1 MMKRF
6 NSKKGKKG
14 FTLIELIVVISLLG
28 FVLLIAYNMQLFGN
42 KVYNK
47 GSSKADIQSNLR
59 LSSNFISDKIR
70 YASNVK
76 ILPSKPDSLDP
87 TKEYIYSEGG
97 VLKLCSQG
105 NVSNI
110 SGGLPD
116 VASTLYFEDADAQ
129 TVYFKINGV
138 QKGENYQIDSSVYML
153 NVGTGG
159 IATSSGSAIEFV
171 EGIAVNSDVNAKPV
185 EAVNIDTYPSGTIQI
200 NQTGTLQFVYTVVPT
215 DASINTVSWAITSG
229 NAYASITQTGL
240 LNVAAAP
247 VNTVIQVQATA
258 LDGSGTKSN
267 IFSVTAKALGIV
279 NVTSVVVSSD
289 TDYIFKTI
297 GSLQMVPQIEPSN
310 ATDKRITWTIDK
322 ANPIATISPDGL
334 LKTNSTN
341 TTLGDITVTATSVSN
356 PSAKGTK
363 IIHIIPDIKS
373 IDDLHIDCT
382 KTKIQGNDYNY
393 TVKCYLKDGITPLS
407 NSTGIKAIKYYVNSD
422 NPTLATSNTF
432 AGPINKQDTLHII
445 FTPISGDSINTSY

>member
-1 MMKRF
+1 MKHF
-6 NSKKGKKG
+6 NLKKRKKG

-28 FVLLIAYNMQLFGN
+28 FVLLIAFNMQLFGN

-76 ILPSKPDSLDP
+76 ILTGMPSSPDP

-97 VLKLCSQG
+97 VLKLYSQG

-129 TVYFKINGV
+129 TVYFKINGDK
-138 QKGENYQIDSSVYML
+138 KGENYQIDSSVYML

-159 IATSSGSAIEFV
+159 IGTSNGSAIEFV
-171 EGIAVNSDVNAKPV
+171 EGIPVNSDINAKPV
-185 EAVNIDTYPSGTIQI
+185 ESVNIYAVPSGTTEI
-200 NQTGTLQFVYTVVPT
+200 NQTGTLQFVYTVTPA
-215 DASINTVSWAITSG
+215 DASINTVSWAVVGSSP
-229 NAYASITQTGL
+229 YAAITQTGL
-240 LNVAAAP
+240 LTVTAAP
-247 VNTVIQVQATA
+247 AGTVIQVQATA
-258 LDGSGTKSN
+258 LDGSGVKSTPY
-267 IFSVTAKALGIV
+267 SVTVKALGIV
-279 NVTSVVVSSD
+279 NVTYVTVSSASNI
-289 TDYIFKTI
+289 DYIFKSI
-297 GSLQMVPQIEPSN
+297 GSLQMTPQIDPPN

-322 ANPIATISPDGL
+322 SNSIATISPDGL

-341 TTLGDITVTATSVSN
+341 IALGDITVTATSVSN
-356 PSAKGTK
+356 SSAIGTK

-373 IDDLHIDCT
+373 IDDLYVNYI
-382 KTKIQGNDYNY
+382 KNGNDY
-393 TVKCYLKDGITPLS
+393 TVKCYLKDKTTPLDK
-407 NSTGIKAIKYYVNSD
+407 STGIKAIQYYVNTG
-422 NPTLATSNTF
+422 NPILATSNTF
-432 AGPINKQDTLHII
+432 TVTIKNKDTLHII
-445 FTPISGDSINTSY
+445 FTPISGDSFSTSFAG